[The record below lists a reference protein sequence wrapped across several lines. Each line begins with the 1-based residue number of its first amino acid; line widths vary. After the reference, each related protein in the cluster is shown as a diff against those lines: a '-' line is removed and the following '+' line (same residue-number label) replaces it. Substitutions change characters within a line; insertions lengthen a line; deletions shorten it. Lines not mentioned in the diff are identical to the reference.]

1 MKIIKKKTY
10 CFDLDGVICKTNK
23 NFYKKSKPIKAAI
36 EKINSLHKGGNK
48 IIIFTARYMGRC
60 EQKITLAKKRG
71 YLLTLNQLKKW
82 NVKFHKLIFGKPSYD
97 YIIDDKSINYRKDW
111 HKFLK

>member
-23 NFYKKSKPIKAAI
+23 NFYKKSKPIKVAI
-36 EKINSLHKGGNK
+36 EKINSLHDRGNK

-60 EQKITLAKKRG
+60 DQKITFAKKRG

-82 NVKFHKLIFGKPSYD
+82 NVKFHRLIFGKPSYD
-97 YIIDDKSINYRKDW
+97 YIIDDKSVNYRKDW

>member
-10 CFDLDGVICKTNK
+10 CFDLDGVICNTKK
-23 NFYKKSKPIKAAI
+23 NFYNKSKPIKAAI
-36 EKINSLHKGGNK
+36 KKINFLYEEGNK
-48 IIIFTARYMGRC
+48 IIIFTARYMGRS

-71 YLLTLNQLKKW
+71 YSLTIEQLKKW
-82 NVKFHKLIFGKPSYD
+82 NVKFHRLIFGKPSYD